1 MLFLK
6 FYKWPLYVDKGL
18 RGKLHVAQQSLKF
31 FGPHCLSGCKSTINY
46 HNWTCECSNFSVAPL
61 DLKWCKVLFLG
72 NFTWKETIALPSVVV
87 KKRAFHHFR
96 LNDCD
101 VAIVAFHHFRLN
113 GCDVAIVVYTVLC
126 IHCQCTIR
134 NTLFTYRSEERLH
147 LEKLLVNKLRDIM
160 LQMDL
165 EEVTSKQLR
174 MQLEQEVKMELSE
187 YKGFLDQEMLRI
199 LGQMERPSE
208 IFDYLYLVSLLLI
221 DW

>member
-1 MLFLK
+1 MC
-6 FYKWPLYVDKGL
+6 V
-18 RGKLHVAQQSLKF
+18 
-31 FGPHCLSGCKSTINY
+31 
-46 HNWTCECSNFSVAPL
+46 
-61 DLKWCKVLFLG
+61 
-72 NFTWKETIALPSVVV
+72 
-87 KKRAFHHFR
+87 
-96 LNDCD
+96 
-101 VAIVAFHHFRLN
+101 
-113 GCDVAIVVYTVLC
+113 
-126 IHCQCTIR
+126 
-134 NTLFTYRSEERLH
+134 YRSEERLH

-208 IFDYLYLVSLLLI
+208 IFDYLYLVSP

>member
-1 MLFLK
+1 MLSIQCCV
-6 FYKWPLYVDKGL
+6 Y
-18 RGKLHVAQQSLKF
+18 
-31 FGPHCLSGCKSTINY
+31 
-46 HNWTCECSNFSVAPL
+46 
-61 DLKWCKVLFLG
+61 
-72 NFTWKETIALPSVVV
+72 
-87 KKRAFHHFR
+87 
-96 LNDCD
+96 
-101 VAIVAFHHFRLN
+101 IV
-113 GCDVAIVVYTVLC
+113 
-126 IHCQCTIR
+126 
-134 NTLFTYRSEERLH
+134 RSEERLH

-208 IFDYLYLVSLLLI
+208 IFDYLYLVSPYLT

>member
-1 MLFLK
+1 M
-6 FYKWPLYVDKGL
+6 
-18 RGKLHVAQQSLKF
+18 
-31 FGPHCLSGCKSTINY
+31 
-46 HNWTCECSNFSVAPL
+46 
-61 DLKWCKVLFLG
+61 
-72 NFTWKETIALPSVVV
+72 
-87 KKRAFHHFR
+87 
-96 LNDCD
+96 
-101 VAIVAFHHFRLN
+101 
-113 GCDVAIVVYTVLC
+113 
-126 IHCQCTIR
+126 
-134 NTLFTYRSEERLH
+134 YRSEERLH

-208 IFDYLYLVSLLLI
+208 IFDYLYLVSPCLT